1 MPGVAELAEAPILR
15 MLDGTDTAL
24 RLPRILVDVLA
35 DDAPSI
41 LRGLPPTAYWTLRA
55 VHSAR

>member
-1 MPGVAELAEAPILR
+1 MAEALILR

-24 RLPRILVDVLA
+24 RLPRILVDVFA

-41 LRGLPPTAYWTLRA
+41 LRGLRLAAYWTLRA